1 MKDFN
6 EEKLYSLNECP
17 YDQGGHFVI
26 NGSEKVLI
34 SQERSA
40 ANIAQVFK
48 TSFTFANAV
57 RG

>member
-17 YDQGGHFVI
+17 YDQGGYLVI

-34 SQERSA
+34 A
-40 ANIAQVFK
+40 
-48 TSFTFANAV
+48 
-57 RG
+57 